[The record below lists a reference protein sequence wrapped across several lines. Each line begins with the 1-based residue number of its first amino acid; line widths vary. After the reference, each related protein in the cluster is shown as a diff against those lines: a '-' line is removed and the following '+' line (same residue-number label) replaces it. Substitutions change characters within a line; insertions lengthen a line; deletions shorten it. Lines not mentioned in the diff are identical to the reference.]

1 MDGGGP
7 AAGHLAAIEGR
18 QPMMEAETGETAER
32 LSNSLLKDE
41 SVVLFETQMLV
52 DERETTGV
60 ENCQTVGGSQLILPS
75 SVDTVGGG
83 GGPGEEEV
91 VSCYPS
97 HSAVIPAPLNEE
109 PGSSIV
115 RDALLPDV
123 LGADLPLDEAIL
135 TVIESHE
142 SEASRTIDVQYSPT
156 ESVLS
161 IGEATAAPVPANGEV
176 ASSGEGVAE
185 QEEEVEVLA
194 DSERVYSDAG
204 PEEVVRLSR
213 EAVPG
218 ETAVPV
224 DSPDHA
230 VRYII
235 FQLHHA
241 EKCLKI

>member
-1 MDGGGP
+1 
-7 AAGHLAAIEGR
+7 
-18 QPMMEAETGETAER
+18 MMEAETGETAER

-91 VSCYPS
+91 VSSCYPS

-185 QEEEVEVLA
+185 QEEEVLA
-194 DSERVYSDAG
+194 DSEKVYSDAG
-204 PEEVVRLSR
+204 PEEVVWLSG

-241 EKCLKI
+241 EKCQKI

>member
-1 MDGGGP
+1 
-7 AAGHLAAIEGR
+7 
-18 QPMMEAETGETAER
+18 MMEAETGETAER

-135 TVIESHE
+135 TVIESDE

-185 QEEEVEVLA
+185 QEEEVLA
-194 DSERVYSDAG
+194 DSEKVYSDAG
-204 PEEVVRLSR
+204 PEEVVWLSG

>member
-1 MDGGGP
+1 
-7 AAGHLAAIEGR
+7 
-18 QPMMEAETGETAER
+18 MMEAETGETAER

-185 QEEEVEVLA
+185 QEEEVLA
-194 DSERVYSDAG
+194 DSEKVYSDAG
-204 PEEVVRLSR
+204 PEEVVRLSG

-241 EKCLKI
+241 EKCQKI